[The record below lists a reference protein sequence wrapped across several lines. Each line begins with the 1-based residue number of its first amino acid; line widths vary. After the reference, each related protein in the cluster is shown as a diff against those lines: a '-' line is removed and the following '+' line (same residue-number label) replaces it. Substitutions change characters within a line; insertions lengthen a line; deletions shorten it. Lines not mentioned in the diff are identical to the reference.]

1 MPMKISL
8 APNRGQPLDPARATN
23 CAVINLA
30 ATPGLGSWIAGRVVE
45 AVGQL
50 ILSVSGFC
58 LIIAYLVQ
66 MVVNAFKQLD
76 GTPPE
81 TKSFLW
87 LLKVGGGIFVLA
99 WIWSLFTSISV
110 WREAKRN
117 AAAKADK

>member
-8 APNRGQPLDPARATN
+8 APNCGQPLDQARATN

-117 AAAKADK
+117 AAAKAGK